1 MIAIKEA
8 QSIQNIATAQTDAL
22 LQALLSVVQDGIC
35 FLSPEYDIL
44 YQNPAMQYWYG
55 TQEQKSTGK
64 CYALYHGR
72 NAPCENCPMQKTLQ
86 SGKTEEK
93 EVLFDSPS
101 RRSGWKKVY
110 CSPVYKENGEVKL
123 FVEYVRDVTEERK
136 AVLSAELVESQ
147 NRELMEMLRQREE
160 EHLRLEKKRTESM
173 NQSFFSILRYLKAT
187 LDSHSYSLIER
198 QMNLLKSSMKGSVPE
213 EKLSGQELTIA
224 RYIADGYMSKE
235 IADLMN
241 LSKKTVDYHRSNIRR
256 RLELSGEENLRQA
269 ILEYFAKAGIS
280 RLE

>member
-1 MIAIKEA
+1 MTIREKQIIQKGIAA
-8 QSIQNIATAQTDAL
+8 QSEEL
-22 LQALLSVVQDGIC
+22 LRTLLSVVQDGIC
-35 FLSPEYDIL
+35 FLSPEHDIL
-44 YQNPAMQYWYG
+44 YQNPAMRFWYG
-55 TQEQKSTGK
+55 SEDRKDAGK

-72 NAPCENCPMQKTLQ
+72 SAPCESCPMQKAKQ

-93 EVLFDSPS
+93 EVLFENTG
-101 RRSGWKKVY
+101 RMAGWKRVF
-110 CSPVYKENGEVKL
+110 CSPVYGTNGEIEL
-123 FVEYVRDVTEERK
+123 FVEYVRDMTEERK
-136 AVLSAELVESQ
+136 AALSAELVEAQ
-147 NRELMEMLRQREE
+147 NRELLDMLNQQEE

-173 NQSFFSILRYLKAT
+173 NQSFASILRYLRAT

-198 QMNLLKSSMKGSVPE
+198 QMNLLKSAMKGAAPE

-256 RLELSGEENLRQA
+256 KLELAGEENLRQA
-269 ILEYFAKAGIS
+269 ILDYFSKTGIS